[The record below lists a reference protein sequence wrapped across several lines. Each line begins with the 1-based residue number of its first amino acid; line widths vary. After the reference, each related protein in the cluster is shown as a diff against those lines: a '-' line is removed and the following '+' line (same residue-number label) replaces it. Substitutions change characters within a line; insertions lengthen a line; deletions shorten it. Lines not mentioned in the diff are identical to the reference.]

1 MDIQTFINNYYEAF
15 SLKAELPI
23 AFWYSDSLLGELKQ
37 TQGCLFKA
45 LPAIRQ
51 GEIIS
56 MNGDSVGCGGGKFY
70 TGFTPMPEHVPNFV
84 SLKERY
90 KQTPEMVVE
99 GIKGMNVQRSS
110 LPYLHFAR
118 IDRLTSFEKVEGLL
132 FLATPD
138 ILSGLI
144 TWTFFDNN
152 NPDAVSTPLVPVA
165 APPSRSLST
174 KIDKEVT
181 ARSLVSSIP
190 RSDHMWK
197 ATY

>member
-51 GEIIS
+51 GEII
-56 MNGDSVGCGGGKFY
+56 
-70 TGFTPMPEHVPNFV
+70 
-84 SLKERY
+84 R
-90 KQTPEMVVE
+90 
-99 GIKGMNVQRSS
+99 
-110 LPYLHFAR
+110 YLHFAR

-144 TWTFFDNN
+144 T
-152 NPDAVSTPLVPVA
+152 
-165 APPSRSLST
+165 
-174 KIDKEVT
+174 
-181 ARSLVSSIP
+181 
-190 RSDHMWK
+190 
-197 ATY
+197 

>member
-15 SLKAELPI
+15 SLKAESPI

-51 GEIIS
+51 GEII
-56 MNGDSVGCGGGKFY
+56 
-70 TGFTPMPEHVPNFV
+70 
-84 SLKERY
+84 R
-90 KQTPEMVVE
+90 
-99 GIKGMNVQRSS
+99 
-110 LPYLHFAR
+110 YLHFAR

-152 NPDAVSTPLVPVA
+152 IRMPSPHHLVPVA

>member
-90 KQTPEMVVE
+90 KQTP
-99 GIKGMNVQRSS
+99 
-110 LPYLHFAR
+110 
-118 IDRLTSFEKVEGLL
+118 
-132 FLATPD
+132 
-138 ILSGLI
+138 
-144 TWTFFDNN
+144 
-152 NPDAVSTPLVPVA
+152 
-165 APPSRSLST
+165 
-174 KIDKEVT
+174 
-181 ARSLVSSIP
+181 
-190 RSDHMWK
+190 
-197 ATY
+197 

>member
-1 MDIQTFINNYYEAF
+1 
-15 SLKAELPI
+15 
-23 AFWYSDSLLGELKQ
+23 
-37 TQGCLFKA
+37 
-45 LPAIRQ
+45 
-51 GEIIS
+51 
-56 MNGDSVGCGGGKFY
+56 
-70 TGFTPMPEHVPNFV
+70 
-84 SLKERY
+84 
-90 KQTPEMVVE
+90 MVVE

-152 NPDAVSTPLVPVA
+152 NPDA